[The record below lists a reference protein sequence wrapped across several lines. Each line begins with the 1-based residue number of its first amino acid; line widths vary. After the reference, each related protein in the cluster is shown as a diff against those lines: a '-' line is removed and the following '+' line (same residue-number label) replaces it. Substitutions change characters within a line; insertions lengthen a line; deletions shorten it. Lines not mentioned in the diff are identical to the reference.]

1 MAAPAAELHVLRL
14 RRRLALARGDPG
26 PPVTNSLPTLTSP
39 PYGGLVR
46 SQNVSPWCRMAKAW
60 RWIPK
65 RGAGYRSLALDTEA
79 WHAARRSRSLQVLV
93 TKSAIEAS
101 SGGTEVALRLVHVP
115 PSRARRSAGS
125 TGSQNAEKAHPRDWL
140 RHSSSLR
147 AAAADLLGLRGHPLG
162 AERERTE
169 AA

>member
-65 RGAGYRSLALDTEA
+65 RGAGYRSVALDTEA
-79 WHAARRSRSLQVLV
+79 WRWIPKRGTRLGAVGPFRCLSRSR
-93 TKSAIEAS
+93 
-101 SGGTEVALRLVHVP
+101 P
-115 PSRARRSAGS
+115 
-125 TGSQNAEKAHPRDWL
+125 
-140 RHSSSLR
+140 
-147 AAAADLLGLRGHPLG
+147 
-162 AERERTE
+162 
-169 AA
+169 